1 MSRAHGR
8 RLKNFKV
15 SLYIFNA
22 TVTYIT
28 HVTELDRFIKT
39 TLFWYGLDLVPFQP
53 MRIILNS
60 KPSASLEAEG
70 LEFIMIRID

>member
-1 MSRAHGR
+1 MSRY
-8 RLKNFKV
+8 KNV
-15 SLYIFNA
+15 NA

-39 TLFWYGLDLVPFQP
+39 TLSWYGLVQFQP
-53 MRIILNS
+53 MRIIVNS

-70 LEFIMIRID
+70 LEFKMIRID